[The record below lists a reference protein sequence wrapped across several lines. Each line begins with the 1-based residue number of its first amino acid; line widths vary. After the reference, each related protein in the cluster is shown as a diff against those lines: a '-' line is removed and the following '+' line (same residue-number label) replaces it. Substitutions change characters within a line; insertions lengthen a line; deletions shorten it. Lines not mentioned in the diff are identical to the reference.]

1 MDHQQQQQQQ
11 FCLRWNNHQNTL
23 ISVFDS
29 LLESG
34 SLVDCALAAEGQYMN
49 AHKVVLSACSPYFAM
64 LLNQHFDKYPVLIL
78 KDVTYQE
85 LRSMMDYMYRG
96 EVNITQEQLGSFL
109 KAAESLQIKG
119 LSESSGRS
127 DRKLDTRKNST
138 RNISPGLPKKSV
150 TPKVSDGAFDPSMTV
165 PPLPPQTIV
174 PTIPNTKRRKLVQ
187 PVKNFSSLVVSPVN
201 PSRTNANNLDVN
213 NTPNPTA
220 PSLAGE
226 GKANIPSPPIIP
238 KPVVESASVKSE
250 EETPD
255 VNGVLIEDKEDNKFW
270 PSSGSINEIKLEK
283 TDTEEDASESDNNA
297 HSDVCTTSTT
307 VSTITTSQINMTN
320 FRPEEGMELTE
331 YGGMNIPPNMQD
343 QGSLWWK
350 NFEQNSK
357 YVRTTQAN
365 PFSCQHCGKR
375 YRWKSTLKRHEVFE
389 CGGKEPVH
397 RCPHCEYRAKQSGN
411 LRVHIRKYHTAL
423 E

>member
-1 MDHQQQQQQQ
+1 
-11 FCLRWNNHQNTL
+11 
-23 ISVFDS
+23 
-29 LLESG
+29 
-34 SLVDCALAAEGQYMN
+34 
-49 AHKVVLSACSPYFAM
+49 M
-64 LLNQHFDKYPVLIL
+64 LLNQHYDKYPVLIL

-119 LSESSGRS
+119 LTESSSGRS
-127 DRKLDTRKNST
+127 DRKLDTRKNIA

-150 TPKVSDGAFDPSMTV
+150 TPKISDGAFEPSMPIPAP
-165 PPLPPQTIV
+165 PPLPTTIQN
-174 PTIPNTKRRKLVQ
+174 IPNTKRRKLVQ
-187 PVKNFSSLVVSPVN
+187 PVKNFNSLVVSPVN

-238 KPVVESASVKSE
+238 KPVVECANFQSE
-250 EETPD
+250 EDQPD
-255 VNGVLIEDKEDNKFW
+255 VNGVVVEEKHDAKYW
-270 PSSGSINEIKLEK
+270 PSTCLVNEIKIEK
-283 TDTEEDASESDNNA
+283 TDTEEEASESDNNA
-297 HSDVCTTSTT
+297 HSEMCTTSTN
-307 VSTITTSQINMTN
+307 VVPSLSSSQISMNN
-320 FRPEEGMELTE
+320 FRPEEGMEHTE
-331 YGGMNIPPNMQD
+331 YGGMSIPPHMQD
-343 QGSLWWK
+343 QAFPLGGSLWWK

-411 LRVHIRKYHTAL
+411 LRVHIRKYHTSL

>member
-1 MDHQQQQQQQ
+1 MEQQQQQ

-34 SLVDCALAAEGQYMN
+34 SLVDCALAAEGQCMN

-119 LSESSGRS
+119 LTESSGRS
-127 DRKLDTRKNST
+127 DRKVDARKSVARNS
-138 RNISPGLPKKSV
+138 SPGLPKKSV
-150 TPKVSDGAFDPSMTV
+150 TPKIVESSFEPTMTV
-165 PPLPPQTIV
+165 PP
-174 PTIPNTKRRKLVQ
+174 PTVASIPNTKRRKLVQ

-213 NTPNPTA
+213 NTPNHTA

-238 KPVVESASVKSE
+238 KPVVESANVKVE
-250 EETPD
+250 
-255 VNGVLIEDKEDNKFW
+255 EDKSDSNGLVVDEKDENGYW
-270 PSSGSINEIKLEK
+270 PSNASLNEVKREK
-283 TDTEEDASESDNNA
+283 TDTEEEASESDSNVQN
-297 HSDVCTTSTT
+297 DVCTTSTN
-307 VSTITTSQINMTN
+307 VCNMTSQINMNN

-331 YGGMNIPPNMQD
+331 YGGMNIPSNMQD
-343 QGSLWWK
+343 QGFPLGSLWWK

>member
-1 MDHQQQQQQQ
+1 
-11 FCLRWNNHQNTL
+11 
-23 ISVFDS
+23 
-29 LLESG
+29 
-34 SLVDCALAAEGQYMN
+34 
-49 AHKVVLSACSPYFAM
+49 M

-127 DRKLDTRKNST
+127 ERKLDTRKNTT

-174 PTIPNTKRRKLVQ
+174 PSIPNTKRRKLVQ

-238 KPVVESASVKSE
+238 KPVVESATIQLN
-250 EETPD
+250 EETTSD
-255 VNGVLIEDKEDNKFW
+255 VNGVLIEDKEDSKFW
-270 PSSGSINEIKLEK
+270 PSSGSLNEIKLEK
-283 TDTEEDASESDNNA
+283 TDTEEEASESDNNA
-297 HSDVCTTSTT
+297 LSDVCTTSTT
-307 VSTITTSQINMTN
+307 VSTLTTSQINMNN
-320 FRPEEGMELTE
+320 FRPEEGKIHLF
-331 YGGMNIPPNMQD
+331 Y
-343 QGSLWWK
+343 
-350 NFEQNSK
+350 
-357 YVRTTQAN
+357 
-365 PFSCQHCGKR
+365 
-375 YRWKSTLKRHEVFE
+375 
-389 CGGKEPVH
+389 
-397 RCPHCEYRAKQSGN
+397 
-411 LRVHIRKYHTAL
+411 
-423 E
+423 